1 MNIIKRI
8 SPYSLCPALGLSLV
22 VLMLFGHNLLLEI
35 WVLILLVCIVV
46 LWYLKNKQ
54 KGEEV

>member
-1 MNIIKRI
+1 MNIIKHI

-22 VLMLFGHNLLLEI
+22 FLMLFGHNLLLEI
-35 WVLILLVCIVV
+35 WILILLVCIVV

-54 KGEEV
+54 KGE